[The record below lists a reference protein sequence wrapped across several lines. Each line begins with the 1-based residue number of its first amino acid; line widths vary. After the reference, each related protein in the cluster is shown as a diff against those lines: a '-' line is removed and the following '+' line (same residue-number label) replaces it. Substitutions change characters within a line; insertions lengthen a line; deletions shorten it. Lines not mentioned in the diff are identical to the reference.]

1 MVFNR
6 NYNRLYNQMAKN
18 IKNKE
23 SKIGKSDAMPDF
35 LKQYRACYP
44 DTKQFFVT
52 GDNLVFP
59 DNPQAAEAHQNSIGK
74 GELKTY

>member
-1 MVFNR
+1 M
-6 NYNRLYNQMAKN
+6 K
-18 IKNKE
+18 
-23 SKIGKSDAMPDF
+23 SKKIAGQVPEQEITQPEEPDF

-44 DTKQFFVT
+44 KAKKFHVT

-59 DNPQAAEAHQNSIGK
+59 DNLKAAEAHQNSIGR

>member
-1 MVFNR
+1 M
-6 NYNRLYNQMAKN
+6 K
-18 IKNKE
+18 KKE
-23 SKIGKSDAMPDF
+23 ETTGQIQPAEPAF

-44 DTKQFFVT
+44 RAKKFYVT

-59 DNPQAAEAHQNSIGK
+59 DDVKAAEAHQRCIGK

>member
-1 MVFNR
+1 M
-6 NYNRLYNQMAKN
+6 K
-18 IKNKE
+18 KKE
-23 SKIGKSDAMPDF
+23 ETTVVQPLEPEF

-44 DTKQFFVT
+44 KAKKFHVT

-59 DNPQAAEAHQNSIGK
+59 DNLKAAEAHQSRLGK

>member
-1 MVFNR
+1 M
-6 NYNRLYNQMAKN
+6 KS
-18 IKNKE
+18 KKE
-23 SKIGKSDAMPDF
+23 NEQVPVEEVIHSPEPDF

-44 DTKQFFVT
+44 RAKKFYVT

-59 DNPQAAEAHQNSIGK
+59 DNPQAAESHQKSVGK